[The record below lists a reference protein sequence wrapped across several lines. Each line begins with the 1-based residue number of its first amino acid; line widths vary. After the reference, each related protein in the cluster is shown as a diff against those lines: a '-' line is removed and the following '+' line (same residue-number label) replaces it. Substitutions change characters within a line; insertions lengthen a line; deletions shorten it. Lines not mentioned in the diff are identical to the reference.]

1 MKYLV
6 QIFEALSRDNNGESI
21 FLSSLL
27 SVLLIAII
35 VYVGYS
41 AYKKIMPNIQNFTNK
56 ANKRKKVA
64 KDIVEINK
72 KLDIMSEKICV
83 LTNIVNEHID
93 DSILDT
99 QASMK
104 SILIQIYHKVKE
116 DGYITE
122 CDAETFEDV
131 IARYYKAN
139 GNGKIHKIVQP
150 YIEEMCK
157 NHIFQS
163 EHEAEVYKKKHGH
176 Y

>member
-1 MKYLV
+1 MDYLI
-6 QIFEALSRDNNGESI
+6 QIFDKLLKNNNGESI

-27 SVLLIAII
+27 SVLLIAIM
-35 VYVGYS
+35 VYFVYS
-41 AYKKIMPNIQNFTNK
+41 VYKKTMPNIQKFTAK

-72 KLDIMSEKICV
+72 KLDVMSEEICALTKIIN
-83 LTNIVNEHID
+83 THID
-93 DSILDT
+93 DSMLDT

-104 SILIQIYHKVKE
+104 SILMQIYHKVKA

-139 GNGKIHKIVQP
+139 GNGKVHKIVEP
-150 YIEEMCK
+150 YIDEMCK

-163 EHEAEVYKKKHGH
+163 EHEAEMYKKEHGH

>member
-6 QIFEALSRDNNGESI
+6 QIFETLSKNNNGENI

-27 SVLLIAII
+27 SVLFIAIM
-35 VYVGYS
+35 VYFVYS
-41 AYKKIMPNIQNFTNK
+41 AYKKVMPNIQKLTK
-56 ANKRKKVA
+56 VMNKRKKVA

-72 KLDIMSEKICV
+72 KLDVMSQEICALTKIIN
-83 LTNIVNEHID
+83 THID
-93 DSILDT
+93 DSTLDT

-104 SILIQIYHKVKE
+104 SILIQIYHKVKA

-139 GNGKIHKIVQP
+139 GNGKVHKIVEP
-150 YIEEMCK
+150 YIDEMCK

-163 EHEAEVYKKKHGH
+163 EHEAEMYKKEYGH